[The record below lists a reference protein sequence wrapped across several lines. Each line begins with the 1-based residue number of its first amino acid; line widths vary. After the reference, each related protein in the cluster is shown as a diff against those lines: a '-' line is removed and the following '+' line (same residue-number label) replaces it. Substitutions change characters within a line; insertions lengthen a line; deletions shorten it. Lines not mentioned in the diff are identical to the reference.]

1 MNKPDVLVI
10 GSNMVDLIT
19 YIDRMPVEG
28 ETIAAPSFEM
38 GCGGKGAN
46 QAVAAA
52 KLGSNVSFITMLGS
66 DDFGKMQMDNY
77 KKVGIDTSTIGIG
90 MANSGV
96 APIFVDPSSDNRI
109 IIVKGANNELT
120 PSVLNQYENNIKA
133 AKIIV
138 LQQEIPLE
146 TDYRAIELGNKYGV
160 PVLLN
165 PAPANKDLNIDYAR
179 RVDYFAPN
187 ETELSAL
194 TKMPVD
200 SMAEIE
206 AAAQKMIDLG
216 VKNMIVTLGSKG
228 VLWVNKK
235 HSELIK
241 AMRVKATDTTGAGD
255 SFIGSFAHYIAKDE
269 TVDDAI
275 RHANEYAGVTV
286 TRKGTQKSYPFAD
299 EFETLK
305 KKLFSTE

>member
-1 MNKPDVLVI
+1 MAKSDVLVI

-28 ETIAAPSFEM
+28 ETVAAPNFEM

-52 KLGSNVSFITMLGS
+52 KLGSKVSFVTMLGN
-66 DDFGKMQMDNY
+66 DDFGKMQMQNY
-77 KKVGIDTSTIGIG
+77 KSVGIDTSAIGVG
-90 MANSGV
+90 NSNSGV

-120 PSVLNQYENNIKA
+120 PSVLDKYENTLKE

-146 TDYRAIELGNKYGV
+146 TNYRAIELANKHDV

-165 PAPANKDLNIDYAR
+165 PAPANENLDIDYAR

-187 ETELSAL
+187 ETELSSL
-194 TKMPVD
+194 TKLPVENMD
-200 SMAEIE
+200 QIKL
-206 AAAQKMIDLG
+206 AAQKMVDLG

-228 VLWVNKK
+228 VLWVNES
-235 HSELIK
+235 HSELIG
-241 AMRVKATDTTGAGD
+241 AMHVRATDTTGAGD
-255 SFIGSFAHYIAKDE
+255 SFIGSFAHYIAAGDAIDE
-269 TVDDAI
+269 AI

-286 TRKGTQKSYPFAD
+286 TQKGTQKSYPSAE
-299 EFETLK
+299 EFKSLK
-305 KKLFSTE
+305 KKLFSIE